1 MRFVVLGAGA
11 IGGLLGA
18 RLSQAGHDVHL
29 VSRPDHVAAIREH
42 GLRVEH
48 PDGSD
53 VVRVP
58 AAGSVAELAEQI
70 DCRDIDAVALCVKSQ
85 DTVAAL
91 RELARHVDSAV
102 PVLCVQNGVANEDA
116 ALRLF
121 ANVYGVLVA
130 CPVSYLVPG
139 VVRVYSWP
147 VAGVLDV
154 GRHPYGGDAFAR
166 KVSRVLSGAG
176 FASEVRPDIVA
187 YKYGKLVT
195 NLGNAIEALCGAGVR
210 NGNLDRLAMDE
221 ARTVFFSAG
230 IHAAFA
236 PVSDLVRLRPVGGE
250 RRPGGSSWQ
259 SLHRGAPGIET
270 DYLNGEIVRIGR
282 LHGVPTPVNAELQR
296 AVNQLIATG
305 GAAGS
310 VSELALLRAVVD
322 GYEPPR

>member
-11 IGGLLGA
+11 IGGVLGA
-18 RLSQAGHDVHL
+18 RLSQAGHDVRL
-29 VSRPDHVAAIREH
+29 VGRPAQVAAIREH

-48 PDGSD
+48 PDGCD

-58 AAGSVAELAEQI
+58 AVGSVAELADSI

-91 RELARHVDSAV
+91 RELARHVDSSV
-102 PVLCVQNGVANEDA
+102 PILCAQNGVANEDE

-121 ANVYGVLVA
+121 ANVYGLLVA
-130 CPVSYLVPG
+130 CPASYLDPG

-147 VAGVLDV
+147 VAGVLDI
-154 GRHPYGGDAFAR
+154 GRHPHGGDAFAR

-176 FASEVRPDIVA
+176 FASEVRPDVVA

-195 NLGNAIEALCGAGVR
+195 NLGNAIEALCGPGAR

-236 PVSDLVRLRPVGGE
+236 PVSDLVRLRPVRGE

-259 SLHRGAPGIET
+259 SLYRGAPGVET
-270 DYLNGEIVRIGR
+270 NYLNGEIVRIGR

-296 AVNQLIATG
+296 AVNHLVATG
-305 GAAGS
+305 GAVGS
-310 VSELALLRAVVD
+310 VSELALLRAVLD